1 MKQQSHFSSKA
12 LAAWCLVLIVLIQQ
26 VLVQLYMVFFFFFFS
41 MQVDLLKL
49 NELQVKFNQVD
60 QFIHI

>member
-12 LAAWCLVLIVLIQQ
+12 LAAWCLVLMVLIQQ
-26 VLVQLYMVFFFFFFS
+26 VLVHLYMLFFF